1 MKRLLGTLGLAL
13 AMLLPTTVYSQ
24 AKQVKRFSHININQ
38 DRLVVIKGPIRA
50 QMADEIIRDIYDLSQ
65 DNKGAIYYVI
75 NTNGGSLMAGNQII
89 QAMESADAKS
99 ICIVDRAAYSMGAL
113 ILAHCN
119 VAYIHKDA
127 SVMFHEGYLRLEGK
141 MSEVISYID
150 FERREFSQLCSDTA
164 KLLNMSKTDYMA
176 KQKDEWWLTAADT
189 ARIGLTKGILLKL
202 AYPMPDPPQ
211 LPGFF
216 SIGFEE
222 AWSTEDGAFDLTW
235 YPLQPMH

>member
-1 MKRLLGTLGLAL
+1 MKRLLTTLGLAL
-13 AMLLPTTVYSQ
+13 AMLLPTVAFSQ
-24 AKQVKRFSHININQ
+24 AQPVKRYSRVNINEE
-38 DRLVVIKGPIRA
+38 RLVVIKGPIRA
-50 QMADEIIRDIYDLSQ
+50 QMADVIISDIYDLSQ

-113 ILAHCN
+113 ILSHCN

-150 FERREFSQLCSDTA
+150 FERRQFDKLCTNTA
-164 KLLNMSKTDYMA
+164 KLLKMSKATYVA

-189 ARIGLTKGILLKL
+189 ARIGLTQGIVLKL
-202 AYPMPDPPQ
+202 AYPTPDPVQP
-211 LPGFF
+211 PGFF
-216 SIGFEE
+216 FGFNEV
-222 AWSTEDGAFDLTW
+222 WSTEDGALDLTW
-235 YPLQPMH
+235 YPLQPR